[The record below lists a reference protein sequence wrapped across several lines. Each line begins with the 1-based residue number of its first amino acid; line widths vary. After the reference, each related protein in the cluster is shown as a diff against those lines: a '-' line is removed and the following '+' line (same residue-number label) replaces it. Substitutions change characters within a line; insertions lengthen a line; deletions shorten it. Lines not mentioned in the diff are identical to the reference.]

1 MFTDQMKNVIDL
13 NENVSEGI
21 GIDEFLYGIRA
32 DSDKLKCYLEIN
44 DFVPYG
50 SSSCRHYMLDISE
63 YTGLYYITKDRF
75 QAYIN
80 KDDLFGAIMNLP
92 ISVGG
97 IQDVILKFTFVYE
110 SRQLGSVTYYGSAI
124 DVFKMDPDESTFME
138 VSFVKKTH
146 PKHNIILRTSI
157 AKETNISSL
166 FNQPVLEFDTRM
178 FYPEYSIL
186 EKENTVLAQGDY
198 KLVPMRF
205 NGNIANGTIEY
216 VIVFVYGNSAYE
228 KISTIITLVDGSSD
242 CSELIFDNKDIARE
256 ITNRLGLGGVY
267 YKGKRYHVEAVDVQ

>member
-1 MFTDQMKNVIDL
+1 MFTDQMKNIIDL

-21 GIDEFLYGIRA
+21 YEFLYGIGG
-32 DSDKLKCYLEIN
+32 DSDKLKCYLEIS

-63 YTGLYYITKDRF
+63 YTGLYDITKDRF

-92 ISVGG
+92 ITVGG

-110 SRQLGSVTYYGSAI
+110 SRQLGSITYYGSAI
-124 DVFKMDPDESTFME
+124 NVFKMVPDESTFMG
-138 VSFVKKTH
+138 VSFVKKIH
-146 PKHNIILRTSI
+146 PKHNIVLHASI

-178 FYPEYSIL
+178 LYPEYSIL

-205 NGNIANGTIEY
+205 NGNTTNGTIEY
-216 VIVFVYGNSAYE
+216 ITVFAYRNSAYE
-228 KISTIITLVDGSSD
+228 ETSTTITLVDDGSD
-242 CSELIFDNKDIARE
+242 CLGLIFDNKDIARE